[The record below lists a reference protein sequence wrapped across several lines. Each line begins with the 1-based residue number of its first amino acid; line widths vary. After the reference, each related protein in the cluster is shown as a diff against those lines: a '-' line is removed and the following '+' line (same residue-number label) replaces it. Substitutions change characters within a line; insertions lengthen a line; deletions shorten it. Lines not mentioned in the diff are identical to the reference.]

1 MQFFHVTQY
10 VALHAPEN
18 DFMELTPA
26 KKMFQRY
33 WRKVVQK

>member
-18 DFMELTPA
+18 YFMELTPA
-26 KKMFQRY
+26 KKCF
-33 WRKVVQK
+33 KGTGEK